1 MRLIFIL
8 LFALFNITPLIT
20 RSQSGKEV
28 QQQIQQA
35 INDLKKQIT
44 DKEKQIAEAK
54 KNKEDAETIKSME
67 DELALL
73 KQQLSMMEKATK
85 SIATIPSTMMD
96 KAAEQVNADND
107 NTPGIIP
114 AKKTALLNALPKD
127 DLNKAQLQTFLNTLY
142 IDLTKKISAE
152 KVANVKKIINQLE
165 NDATNIAYSG
175 VAAWYNKAPAQAA
188 LLIVYAASKS
198 QDANT
203 LNNCGAIMN
212 LCGHEEKAI
221 PVLKY
226 VLVTHPDNSTVL
238 NNLGQSYT
246 GLGDK
251 QTAMMYFAR
260 CIRQSPNH
268 PEANATAAKI
278 EESNGNMEKALEY
291 TEASLR
297 GAYSEERAEFFNKRK
312 KNCSIRVLFNT
323 QHTTVTKF
331 FDPGALHIPP
341 NCRSWT
347 DCESVY
353 PQQQQYFQMIGD
365 FSMRFQQRVLQ
376 NQVTQSDI
384 LTMGESPFNKA
395 ALFKKAV
402 IGDCY
407 SERAQELFEDLQKKL
422 SALVAQ
428 QQAEQRKLDD
438 DFDKELKACP
448 DIGKSKCLDK
458 IEYKYCKLKESL
470 DNKYFSL
477 LADIS
482 DKYTQNSYTEDVGY
496 YNNLVYLEAVSSV
509 NEKALTA
516 TCGAYAVVLLGK
528 FQTYVMS
535 TGCNPGSKP
544 NCEQYNPANPQN
556 PNSPDFKDPQCPIG
570 LKLSFGPGEVSLSCK
585 SFAIEVGEFVKFGY
599 EKDFIT
605 RESTLS
611 MGPGVSAD
619 IPGILDAGASAKAY
633 VKFDGNNQPIDVGLS
648 SDVSIGV
655 KGTTPIISAGYTM
668 GVNSGFNYSGTSPF

>member
-1 MRLIFIL
+1 MSPIRIIFFL
-8 LFALFNITPLIT
+8 LFAFLLSQPVISVAQTP
-20 RSQSGKEV
+20 
-28 QQQIQQA
+28 QQEIQKQIK
-35 INDLKKQIT
+35 DLKI
-44 DKEKQIAEAK
+44 QIANQEKDIAK
-54 KNKEDAETIKSME
+54 AKANKEDPETIKSMGG
-67 DELALL
+67 DLSQL
-73 KQQLSMMEKATK
+73 KQQLILMEKAGKTV
-85 SIATIPSTMMD
+85 ANIPSSMMQQ
-96 KAAEQVNADND
+96 AQEQVKAEND
-107 NTPGIIP
+107 NTPSPIP
-114 AKKTALLNALPKD
+114 EMKKALLNTLPKE
-127 DLNKAQLQTFLNTLY
+127 DLSKAQLQVFLNTLY
-142 IDLTKKISAE
+142 NDLKKKLPERIAD
-152 KVANVKKIINQLE
+152 VQKIINQLE

-297 GAYSEERAEFFNKRK
+297 GAYSEERAEFFNQRK

-376 NQVTQSDI
+376 NQVTQADL
-384 LTMGESPFNKA
+384 LTMGESPFNRA

-422 SALVAQ
+422 SALVTQ

-448 DIGKSKCLDK
+448 DIEKSKCLDK
-458 IEYKYCKLKESL
+458 VEYKYCKLKESL

-570 LKLSFGPGEVSLSCK
+570 LKLSFGAGEVSLSCK

-633 VKFDGNNQPIDVGLS
+633 VKFDSNNQPIDVGLS